1 MRFLFPFFSLVI
13 SSHFLFG
20 SVASATPKQTLSRT
34 SLSIGKYQLDVQ
46 LASDEAAREEG
57 LMKRKTL
64 GANEGMLFIFPFPQR
79 VAFWMKDT
87 SLPLSIA
94 YLNSSGRIVE
104 MHDLEPFNE
113 HSVLSSSPSIV
124 YALET
129 PRGWFAQHQVLPG
142 DVIAGLPNFAAAK

>member
-1 MRFLFPFFSLVI
+1 MFCWLLSFFI
-13 SSHFLFG
+13 GTYFLFG
-20 SVASATPKQTLSRT
+20 TITPTQKSLPRT
-34 SLSIGKYQLDVQ
+34 SLSIRKNQLDVQ
-46 LASDEAAREEG
+46 LASNQATREQG

-64 GANEGMLFIFPFPQR
+64 GANEGMLFVFPCPQQ

-94 YLNSSGRIVE
+94 YLNSSGRILE

-113 HSVLSSSPSIV
+113 HSILSSSPAIV

-129 PRGWFAQHQVLPG
+129 PHGWFAAHQILPG
-142 DVIAGLPNFAAAK
+142 DIVVGLPDFSSAK

>member
-13 SSHFLFG
+13 SSHFLFA
-20 SVASATPKQTLSRT
+20 SVASATPKQTLSRS
-34 SLSIGKYQLDVQ
+34 SLSIGKHQLDVQ
-46 LASDEAAREEG
+46 LASNEAAREEG

-64 GANEGMLFIFPFPQR
+64 EANEGMLFVFPCPQQ

-87 SLPLSIA
+87 SLRLSIA

-104 MHDLEPFNE
+104 IHDLEPFNE

-124 YALET
+124 YALEA
-129 PRGWFAQHQVLPG
+129 PLGWFSQHQVLPG
-142 DVIAGLPNFAAAK
+142 DVVAGLPNFAAAK